1 MRYYNRVLCSVLLAG
16 SFFVHLTHSEQ
27 VKPGSRTSYTE
38 TEAPQD
44 MSYAGV
50 KRVRAFI
57 VIPLGRT
64 EEEVRETLKQ
74 AAITIG
80 KREKAAATSIFA
92 YRPQDV
98 GAVTFSAGSA
108 IYAPNGRWED
118 AALKAPMSVTVEL
131 AKIYFQEAGA
141 TDKVGKGQ
149 QATLVSG
156 IDKFIE
162 ISQKRGSWGRN
173 DIIARIPHNTP
184 VSVLE
189 VYETPSTP
197 SIMFVRY
204 LVRVNW
210 EGKTVE
216 GWVHGDNIIKR

>member
-1 MRYYNRVLCSVLLAG
+1 V
-16 SFFVHLTHSEQ
+16 
-27 VKPGSRTSYTE
+27 SY
-38 TEAPQD
+38 
-44 MSYAGV
+44 SGV
-50 KRVRAFI
+50 KRVKAFI

-98 GAVTFSAGSA
+98 SAVTYTAGSA

-131 AKIYFQEAGA
+131 AKLYFQEAGS

-149 QATLVSG
+149 NTILVSK
-156 IDKFIE
+156 ISKFIE
-162 ISQKRGSWGRN
+162 ISQKRGSWGQN
-173 DIIARIPHNTP
+173 DIIARIPQNTP

-189 VYETPSTP
+189 VYETPLTP
-197 SIMFVRY
+197 SSMFVRY
-204 LVRVNW
+204 LVRVHW

-216 GWVHGDNIIKR
+216 GWVHGDNITKR